1 MSTFDFTI
9 FTIST
14 RAISTNYHCVSYAIT
29 IAVITTCRLTL
40 YHRIKL
46 KKKKRKRSKET
57 HQRRRFDQNAFV
69 KEEYNQF
76 HHLVRQPDI
85 SRCIEFQAALQEL
98 TAKKIETNPSNSIRI
113 GCRDKNTRE
122 SCWNNG
128 LCNIHVQ
135 PRATLA
141 IHFGRAI
148 SGAILSAVW
157 TFTKQRTL
165 WKVIVFSA
173 RFSHGSHVCI

>member
-9 FTIST
+9 FTICT
-14 RAISTNYHCVSYAIT
+14 RLPFLRT
-29 IAVITTCRLTL
+29 IVAFLVITTRRLTL
-40 YHRIKL
+40 YRRIKL
-46 KKKKRKRSKET
+46 KKKKRKRWKKT

-76 HHLVRQPDI
+76 QHLVRQPDI

-113 GCRDKNTRE
+113 GCRDKNTLE
-122 SCWNNG
+122 NPAGTTACATSTY
-128 LCNIHVQ
+128 IH
-135 PRATLA
+135 ALTLA
-141 IHFGRAI
+141 IHFGRVI

>member
-1 MSTFDFTI
+1 MLFLQTI
-9 FTIST
+9 
-14 RAISTNYHCVSYAIT
+14 
-29 IAVITTCRLTL
+29 IAFLTLLLTTCRLTL

-76 HHLVRQPDI
+76 HHLARQPDI

-122 SCWNNG
+122 SRWNNG
-128 LCNIHVQ
+128 LCNIHVH
-135 PRATLA
+135 PRAYLGNPFWTCNFRRNTIRRMNLYEPA
-141 IHFGRAI
+141 YIMKGYR
-148 SGAILSAVW
+148 IL
-157 TFTKQRTL
+157 
-165 WKVIVFSA
+165 
-173 RFSHGSHVCI
+173 GSLQSR